1 MKLQSIMLLGF
12 VPTCALWTA
21 KVFDS
26 EVCKNFFSSFERVL
40 TLCFFDFRLI
50 AKWCMENIREIILQ
64 KLYAQCPVH
73 FDFSHIFFAFCSVGL
88 VGGSDRAKP
97 MSSEAAQPLAR
108 LAKVGREAW
117 DSES

>member
-1 MKLQSIMLLGF
+1 
-12 VPTCALWTA
+12 
-21 KVFDS
+21 
-26 EVCKNFFSSFERVL
+26 
-40 TLCFFDFRLI
+40 
-50 AKWCMENIREIILQ
+50 MENIKEIILQ

-108 LAKVGREAW
+108 LAKVGREGFNSLGLRKLKSW
-117 DSES
+117 TWNGVLLQFP